1 MKALGMIEVDGYIAG
16 VAAADAAL
24 KAANVTLIAL
34 EKVNAGI
41 TNVQITGDVGAVKA
55 GVDAGVMAAEELGM
69 LRASHVIARLHE
81 ETLKLFPK
89 FNKSINSKVVEKTY
103 NDKLIKIEAGKV
115 KEETINI
122 EKVAEEIINK
132 TKILDEV
139 TQEII
144 KETQNIEEKTAE
156 IIKENEGVKEVVKDI
171 MIESKKLEEKN
182 EEDLS
187 NKNQNNNEIL
197 VDKTYEDKKQTDLI
211 DYSSMRVDE
220 LRKLVRSLNLPHL
233 TNKQIKFEKKE
244 VLINILL
251 EYGRVGEK

>member
-24 KAANVTLIAL
+24 KAANVTLIAI

-55 GVDAGVMAAEELGM
+55 GVDAGVMIADELGM

-89 FNKSINSKVVEKTY
+89 LNKSINNEVVKKYSNIEI
-103 NDKLIKIEAGKV
+103 IKSEV
-115 KEETINI
+115 KEEGIGL
-122 EKVAEEIINK
+122 EKEAQEIIK
-132 TKILDEV
+132 EAKILDEV
-139 TQEII
+139 TQDII
-144 KETQNIEEKTAE
+144 KETQNIKEKTAE
-156 IIKENEGVKEVVKDI
+156 IIKENEEVKEVIKDI

-197 VDKTYEDKKQTDLI
+197 VDKTYEGKKQTDLI

>member
-1 MKALGMIEVDGYIAG
+1 MKALGMIEVDGYVAG
-16 VAAADAAL
+16 ITAADAAL

-41 TNVQITGDVGAVKA
+41 TNVQITGDIGAVKA
-55 GVDAGVMAAEELGM
+55 GVDAGKLAAEELGM

-89 FNKSINSKVVEKTY
+89 FNKSINSEVIKKNYNIELKKSEVE
-103 NDKLIKIEAGKV
+103 KV
-115 KEETINI
+115 KEETVKL
-122 EKVAEEIINK
+122 EKEAEGIIK
-132 TKILDEV
+132 ETKILDEV
-139 TQEII
+139 TKEII
-144 KETQNIEEKTAE
+144 EESKNVEEKTAE
-156 IIKENEGVKEVVKDI
+156 IIKENEDVKESIKGI
-171 MIESKKLEEKN
+171 ITESKKLEEKN

-187 NKNQNNNEIL
+187 NKKKHEIL
-197 VDKTYEDKKQTDLI
+197 IDKTYEVNKQPDLI
-211 DYSSMRVDE
+211 DYSSMRVDD

-244 VLINILL
+244 VLIKILL

>member
-41 TNVQITGDVGAVKA
+41 TNVQITGDIGAVKA
-55 GVDAGVMAAEELGM
+55 GVDAGAMVAEELGM
-69 LRASHVIARLHE
+69 LRANHVIARLHA
-81 ETLKLFPK
+81 ETLKLFLK
-89 FNKSINSKVVEKTY
+89 FNKSINNEEVKKNYNVELT
-103 NDKLIKIEAGKV
+103 KLETQKV
-115 KEETINI
+115 KEETVNL
-122 EKVAEEIINK
+122 EKEAEGIINK
-132 TKILDEV
+132 AKILDEV

-144 KETQNIEEKTAE
+144 KETQNIEEQTAE
-156 IIKENEGVKEVVKDI
+156 IIKENEEVKEVIQDI
-171 MIESKKLEEKN
+171 LTESKRIEEKN

-197 VDKTYEDKKQTDLI
+197 VDKTYEGKKQTDLI

-233 TNKQIKFEKKE
+233 TNKQIKFEKKD
-244 VLINILL
+244 VLIKILL